1 MNIALYGPYLTVV
14 SVSMLTPGPA
24 MLQAMSL
31 GMRHGP
37 RPVAA
42 TALGNVCITAVQVT
56 AALFG
61 LSRLAGNPE
70 LLRLAGLAGAA
81 YIAWLGLT
89 LWRRPGTAS
98 GAAPTDTAL
107 NARAVAALFGQ
118 GALVAALN
126 PKAWGFLTALLP
138 PFATDGMPAPGTVAL
153 LAAPICLLAFGGMLL
168 YASFGAVVGRLLSAP
183 RAVQRIFRT
192 QAVLLWLCA
201 GYFAL
206 RGL

>member
-42 TALGNVCITAVQVT
+42 TALGNVCITVVQVT

-61 LSRLAGNPE
+61 LSRLAGNPD

-89 LWRRPGTAS
+89 LWRRPETAS
-98 GAAPTDTAL
+98 GAHPAGKAV
-107 NARAVAALFGQ
+107 NARALAALFGQ
-118 GALVAALN
+118 GALVASLN

-138 PFATDGMPAPGTVAL
+138 PFATEGMPATGTVAL
-153 LAAPICLLAFGGMLL
+153 LAAPICLLAFGGMMAYACCGALL
-168 YASFGAVVGRLLSAP
+168 GRLLAAP
-183 RAVQRIFRT
+183 RTVQRIFRT
-192 QAVLLWLCA
+192 QAVILWLCA
-201 GYFAL
+201 GYFAI
-206 RGL
+206 R

>member
-1 MNIALYGPYLTVV
+1 MNNALYGPYLTVV
-14 SVSMLTPGPA
+14 SASMLTPGPA

-37 RPVAA
+37 KPVAA
-42 TALGNVCITAVQVT
+42 TALGNVCITIVQVT

-61 LSRLAGNPE
+61 LSRLAGNPG

-98 GAAPTDTAL
+98 GAAPTDTVA
-107 NARAVAALFGQ
+107 NARALAALFGQ

-138 PFATDGMPAPGTVAL
+138 PFATDGMPATSTVAL
-153 LAAPICLLAFGGMLL
+153 LAAPICLLAFGGMMAYACCGALL
-168 YASFGAVVGRLLSAP
+168 GRLLASP
-183 RAVQRIFRT
+183 RTVQRIFRT
-192 QAVLLWLCA
+192 QAVILWLCA
-201 GYFAL
+201 GYFAF
-206 RGL
+206 R